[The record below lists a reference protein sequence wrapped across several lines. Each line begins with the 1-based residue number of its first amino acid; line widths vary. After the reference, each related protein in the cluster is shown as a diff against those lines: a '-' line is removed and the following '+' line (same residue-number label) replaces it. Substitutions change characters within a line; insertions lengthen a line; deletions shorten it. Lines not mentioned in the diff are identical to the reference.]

1 MNVFLIT
8 HYVQAHLHL
17 ADLQQ
22 AKSYLK
28 RALLLRQPQR
38 DKREKELA
46 GKQLLTSKIYLTVG
60 VSSGDVNHSRPGP

>member
-22 AKSYLK
+22 AKSCLK

-46 GKQLLTSKIYLTVG
+46 EKQLFTSKIVG
-60 VSSGDVNHSRPGP
+60 VSSSDVNHSRPVP